1 MYTHTEILNLIHQHI
16 KNHHYKHEKEQI
28 TLYMNNAYKI
38 AVGTNICFNHI
49 IINN

>member
-1 MYTHTEILNLIHQHI
+1 MI
-16 KNHHYKHEKEQI
+16 YKHEKEQI
-28 TLYMNNAYKI
+28 TLCMSTAYKI

>member
-1 MYTHTEILNLIHQHI
+1 MI
-16 KNHHYKHEKEQI
+16 YKHEKEQI

-49 IINN
+49 IINY